1 MRALL
6 LAVAVLAA
14 GPVRADT
21 PLPDP
26 SLEARAQAL
35 SREIRCV
42 VCENEPISHSSADMA
57 VDMRQVVRDRIAA
70 GDTDQQVRDY
80 FSRRYGE
87 FVLLR
92 PPVDAGT
99 MALWGLPLI
108 LLALGVGGILL
119 ARRSAPVAVPDEDL
133 AKARAALEAAER
145 DRTAGGA

>member
-1 MRALL
+1 MKRLVLALALL
-6 LAVAVLAA
+6 A
-14 GPVRADT
+14 GPVFADV
-21 PLPDP
+21 PMADP
-26 SLEARAQAL
+26 AQEARAQAL
-35 SREIRCV
+35 AREIRCV

-80 FSRRYGE
+80 FSKRYGE

-108 LLALGVGGILL
+108 LMALGVGGILL
-119 ARRSAPVAVPDEDL
+119 ARRGGAAALSDEEL
-133 AKARAALEAAER
+133 ARARAAILAAER
-145 DRTAGGA
+145 DREAGV

>member
-1 MRALL
+1 MRPLL
-6 LAVAVLAA
+6 LALMLLAA
-14 GPVRADT
+14 GPALADV
-21 PLPDP
+21 PLKDP
-26 SLEARAQAL
+26 AQEARAQAL

-57 VDMRQVVRDRIAA
+57 VDMRQVVRDRISA

-119 ARRSAPVAVPDEDL
+119 ARRGATLAVPDEEL
-133 AKARAALEAAER
+133 AKARAALAAAEQ
-145 DRTAGGA
+145 DRTGGGA

>member
-1 MRALL
+1 MRAALVA
-6 LAVAVLAA
+6 LALLAA
-14 GPVRADT
+14 GPALADA

-26 SLEARAQAL
+26 AQEQRAQAL
-35 SREIRCV
+35 AREIRCV

-57 VDMRQVVRDRIAA
+57 VDMRQVVRDRIKA

-80 FSRRYGE
+80 FSNRYGE

-108 LLALGVGGILL
+108 LLALGVGGIML
-119 ARRSAPVAVPDEDL
+119 ARRAGTTAVDEAEL
-133 AKARAALEAAER
+133 ARARAALEAAER
-145 DRTAGGA
+145 ERA

>member
-1 MRALL
+1 MRAAL
-6 LAVAVLAA
+6 LALALLVG
-14 GPVRADT
+14 GPALADV

-26 SLEARAQAL
+26 TQEQRAQAL
-35 SREIRCV
+35 AREIRCV

-57 VDMRQVVRDRIAA
+57 VDMRQVVRDRIKA

-80 FSRRYGE
+80 FSKRYGE

-108 LLALGVGGILL
+108 LMALGVGGILL
-119 ARRSAPVAVPDEDL
+119 ARRSAPAGVPDEEL
-133 AKARAALEAAER
+133 ARARAAIEAVER
-145 DRTAGGA
+145 ERGA